1 MLVEIEAKIL
11 LIKTYTKQTIYY
23 MNGLGKIADLPQVG
37 LNFLLLP
44 VLSITLAYYTCKL
57 YLVSLI

>member
-1 MLVEIEAKIL
+1 
-11 LIKTYTKQTIYY
+11 